1 MSRSRTRRASLLAA
15 HRPPDEE
22 QHQRQHA
29 AGFGEQDPRVVHAP
43 DSSPAPKRSTR
54 IPARAALALA
64 ALCLAGCATAQPAP
78 ETLDRLPGWSD
89 DTLAG
94 LHRALAR
101 QCALPRPPEP
111 WPALCAGLPP
121 ADALKGWLDTNF
133 TAWPVERGDG
143 TVGLLTGYYEPVVSG
158 SRVREHPGQAPLYRP
173 PPDLVRG
180 AEGARMRSHP
190 GDATAG
196 GGEPS
201 QRALASYPT
210 RAQIEAG
217 RLLEGRELVWLDDPV
232 EAFFVH
238 VQGSGRV
245 RLRDGSTMR
254 VGFADHNGQ
263 PYFPIGRELVA
274 RGALT
279 TDAVDADAIKAWLRA
294 HPGEA
299 AAVMQRNPR
308 YVFFRELPRSDDGP
322 PGSLGVALTPMR
334 SVATDPA
341 HVPPGALLFIDSTRP
356 DNGTALRRVVVSQDR
371 GAAIT
376 GAARAD
382 LFWGSGDEAGRL
394 AGLAK
399 QPMRMW
405 LLWPKGLARPLPALP
420 TGLSPNPPAGSGS
433 NPGLGPSLSPS
444 SSRPASG

>member
-1 MSRSRTRRASLLAA
+1 MSRSRPRRASLLAA

-29 AGFGEQDPRVVHAP
+29 AGFGEQDPRVVHAQ
-43 DSSPAPKRSTR
+43 DSSPAPNRPAR

-78 ETLDRLPGWSD
+78 QTLERLPGWSD
-89 DTLAG
+89 DALAG

-101 QCALPRPPEP
+101 QCALPRPPQP
-111 WPALCAGLPP
+111 WPALCTGLPP
-121 ADALKGWLDTNF
+121 ADALKGWIGANF
-133 TAWPVERGDG
+133 TAWPIERGDG
-143 TVGLLTGYYEPVVSG
+143 AAGLLTGYFEPVVSG
-158 SRVREHPGQAPLYRP
+158 SRAREHAGQAPLYRP
-173 PPDLVRG
+173 PRDLVRG
-180 AEGARMRSHP
+180 ADGARMRAHP
-190 GDATAG
+190 GDSAAAG
-196 GGEPS
+196 AAPS
-201 QRALASYPT
+201 QRALAPYPT
-210 RAQIEAG
+210 RAEIETG
-217 RLLEGRELVWLDDPV
+217 RLLEGQELVWLDDPV
-232 EAFFVH
+232 DAFFVQ

-245 RLRDGSTMR
+245 RLRDGGTMR

-274 RGALT
+274 RGALPAG
-279 TDAVDADAIKAWLRA
+279 AVDADAIKAWLRA
-294 HPGEA
+294 HPEEA
-299 AAVMQRNPR
+299 AAVMRKNPR
-308 YVFFRELPRSDDGP
+308 FVFFRELPGGDDGP

-341 HVPPGALLFIDSTRP
+341 YVPPGALLFIDSTRP
-356 DNGTALRRVVVSQDR
+356 DDGAPLRRVVVSQDR

-394 AGLAK
+394 AGLTK
-399 QPMRMW
+399 QPVRMW
-405 LLWPKGLARPLPALP
+405 LLWPKGSPRPALP
-420 TGLSPNPPAGSGS
+420 GPPGAA
-433 NPGLGPSLSPS
+433 LSPS

>member
-1 MSRSRTRRASLLAA
+1 MTTL
-15 HRPPDEE
+15 
-22 QHQRQHA
+22 
-29 AGFGEQDPRVVHAP
+29 
-43 DSSPAPKRSTR
+43 
-54 IPARAALALA
+54 AALALA
-64 ALCLAGCATAQPAP
+64 ALCVAGCATAQPAP
-78 ETLDRLPGWSD
+78 QPLDGLPGWSD

-101 QCALPRPPEP
+101 QCALARPPEP

-121 ADALKGWLDTNF
+121 ADALKGWIGANF
-133 TAWPVERGDG
+133 TAWPIERGDG
-143 TVGLLTGYYEPVVSG
+143 AAGLLTGYYEPVVSG
-158 SRVREHPGQAPLYRP
+158 SRVRERAAQVPLYRP
-173 PPDLVRG
+173 PRDLVRG
-180 AEGARMRSHP
+180 ADGSRMQARP
-190 GDATAG
+190 GDSAATGAA
-196 GGEPS
+196 PS
-201 QRALASYPT
+201 QRALAPYPT
-210 RAQIEAG
+210 RAEIEAG
-217 RLLEGRELVWLDDPV
+217 RLLEGQELVWLDDPV
-232 EAFFVH
+232 DAFFVQ

-245 RLRDGSTMR
+245 RLRDGSAMR

-274 RGALT
+274 RGALPAG
-279 TDAVDADAIKAWLRA
+279 AVDADAIKDWLRA
-294 HPGEA
+294 HPEEA
-299 AAVMQRNPR
+299 TAVMRTNRR
-308 YVFFRELPRSDDGP
+308 YVFFRELPGGDDGP

-341 HVPPGALLFIDSTRP
+341 YVPPGALLFIDSTRP
-356 DNGTALRRVVVSQDR
+356 DDGAPLRQVVVSQDR

-405 LLWPKGLARPLPALP
+405 LLWPKGSPRPALR
-420 TGLSPNPPAGSGS
+420 GPPGAA
-433 NPGLGPSLSPS
+433 LSPS

>member
-1 MSRSRTRRASLLAA
+1 M
-15 HRPPDEE
+15 
-22 QHQRQHA
+22 
-29 AGFGEQDPRVVHAP
+29 
-43 DSSPAPKRSTR
+43 
-54 IPARAALALA
+54 PARATLAIA
-64 ALCLAGCATAQPAP
+64 ALCLAGCAAAQPAQPAP
-78 ETLDRLPGWSD
+78 QAPGGLPGWGD

-121 ADALKGWLDTNF
+121 ADALKGWIGANF
-133 TAWPVERGDG
+133 TAWPLERGDG
-143 TVGLLTGYYEPVVSG
+143 AAGLLTGYYEPVVSG
-158 SRVREHPGQAPLYRP
+158 SRIREHAGQVALYRP
-173 PPDLVRG
+173 PRDLVRG
-180 AEGARMRSHP
+180 ADGARMQAPP
-190 GDATAG
+190 GDSPAASGAG
-196 GGEPS
+196 PS
-201 QRALASYPT
+201 QRAPAPYPT
-210 RAQIEAG
+210 RAEIEAG
-217 RLLEGRELVWLDDPV
+217 RLLEGQELVWLDDPV
-232 EAFFVH
+232 EAFFLH

-245 RLRDGSTMR
+245 RLRDGLTMR

-274 RGALT
+274 RGALPAG
-279 TDAVDADAIKAWLRA
+279 AVDADAIKAWLRA
-294 HPGEA
+294 HPA
-299 AAVMQRNPR
+299 DADAVMRKNRR
-308 YVFFRELPRSDDGP
+308 YVFFRELPGGADGP
-322 PGSLGVALTPMR
+322 PGALGVALTPMR

-341 HVPPGALLFIDSTRP
+341 YVPPGALLFIDSTCP
-356 DNGTALRRVVVSQDR
+356 DDGTPLRQVVVSQDR

-405 LLWPKGLARPLPALP
+405 LLWPKGLPRPLPATP
-420 TGLSPNPPAGSGS
+420 RGASPDRR
-433 NPGLGPSLSPS
+433 PGAALSPS

>member
-1 MSRSRTRRASLLAA
+1 MSRSPARRASLLAA

-29 AGFGEQDPRVVHAP
+29 AGFGEQDPRVVHAQ
-43 DSSPAPKRSTR
+43 DSSPAPKRPTR

-64 ALCLAGCATAQPAP
+64 ALCLAGCATAQSAQPVPQA
-78 ETLDRLPGWSD
+78 LDALPGWRD

-121 ADALKGWLDTNF
+121 ADALKGWLGTNF

-143 TVGLLTGYYEPVVSG
+143 AAGLLTGYYEPVVSG

-180 AEGARMRSHP
+180 ADGGRMRARP
-190 GDATAG
+190 GDAAAG
-196 GGEPS
+196 SAAPS
-201 QRALASYPT
+201 QRALAPYPT

-274 RGALT
+274 RGALPAG
-279 TDAVDADAIKAWLRA
+279 AVDADAIKAWLRA

-308 YVFFRELPRSDDGP
+308 YVFFREMPGGEDGP
-322 PGSLGVALTPMR
+322 PGALGVALTPMR

-356 DNGTALRRVVVSQDR
+356 DDGTPLRQVVVSQDR

-394 AGLAK
+394 AGVAK

-405 LLWPKGLARPLPALP
+405 LLWPKGLARPLPA
-420 TGLSPNPPAGSGS
+420 
-433 NPGLGPSLSPS
+433 GPSLSPS